1 MWGKGSDE
9 RVDQNVNRVLQEC
22 IRIQYGRFSAPLLV
36 HSSSSNCRSFPVSNV
51 GRSLVRWRLDNIRC
65 IIPLLRQIQFLR
77 VLGMKTKIKELREKR
92 NLTQEALA
100 EKVDVTRQTI
110 LFLEKG
116 KYNPSL
122 RLAYKIAKALNS
134 KIGDVFSFEDERL

>member
-1 MWGKGSDE
+1 
-9 RVDQNVNRVLQEC
+9 
-22 IRIQYGRFSAPLLV
+22 
-36 HSSSSNCRSFPVSNV
+36 
-51 GRSLVRWRLDNIRC
+51 
-65 IIPLLRQIQFLR
+65 
-77 VLGMKTKIKELREKR
+77 MKTKIKELREKH

-122 RLAYKIAKALNS
+122 RLAYRIAKVLKSN
-134 KIGDVFSFEDERL
+134 IEEIFSFEDERL

>member
-1 MWGKGSDE
+1 M
-9 RVDQNVNRVLQEC
+9 RTR
-22 IRIQYGRFSAPLLV
+22 
-36 HSSSSNCRSFPVSNV
+36 
-51 GRSLVRWRLDNIRC
+51 
-65 IIPLLRQIQFLR
+65 
-77 VLGMKTKIKELREKR
+77 IKELREKR

-122 RLAYKIAKALNS
+122 RLAYRIARVLNS
-134 KIGDVFSFEDERL
+134 KIEDVFSFEDERL

>member
-1 MWGKGSDE
+1 
-9 RVDQNVNRVLQEC
+9 
-22 IRIQYGRFSAPLLV
+22 
-36 HSSSSNCRSFPVSNV
+36 
-51 GRSLVRWRLDNIRC
+51 
-65 IIPLLRQIQFLR
+65 
-77 VLGMKTKIKELREKR
+77 MKTKIKELREKR

-122 RLAYKIAKALNS
+122 RLAHRIARVLNS
-134 KIGDVFSFEDERL
+134 KIEDVFSFEDERL